1 MKLVLKI
8 LALPVLFVV
17 KVICILGNLLTN
29 VVSYVIGLLLLV
41 IGGSA
46 IYCIVKALWQSLLI
60 LVVLGIAT
68 IAAVFLL
75 VWAVMKVENIGE
87 SLGAFILVGL
97 GMWLICDSDDGA
109 KEVINHPE
117 KIDIDNSRIIE
128 PVEAIITGFALSVD
142 SVSVCLGYGAAGKN
156 SVVLPVLVTVFQI
169 IFLYGGIIMSKKIR
183 LKTKVNCITLISGL
197 IIMIIGLYK
206 LVPFF
211 S

>member
-87 SLGAFILVGL
+87 SLGASTVSMICSAVFI
-97 GMWLICDSDDGA
+97 CFTS
-109 KEVINHPE
+109 ESHTEN
-117 KIDIDNSRIIE
+117 
-128 PVEAIITGFALSVD
+128 
-142 SVSVCLGYGAAGKN
+142 
-156 SVVLPVLVTVFQI
+156 
-169 IFLYGGIIMSKKIR
+169 IF
-183 LKTKVNCITLISGL
+183 CA
-197 IIMIIGLYK
+197 
-206 LVPFF
+206 
-211 S
+211 